1 MRTIAALGLVAALT
15 GASLD
20 KAGSVELMTADG
32 YLLAL
37 SQDDASRSAAEQY
50 AAGTLDALLVVNEVT
65 ATEDSRL
72 FCISDERAS
81 VLDAALLRSEF
92 GEWLRDPTLAAAA
105 GPDVGALPLAAV
117 GLVFLRGKFP
127 CEGDQAAPQPDP
139 GTGLP
144 SRLLQPPAN

>member
-1 MRTIAALGLVAALT
+1 MRTMAALGLVAALT
-15 GASLD
+15 GGSPD
-20 KAGSVELMTADG
+20 QAGSVELMTADG

-50 AAGTLDALLVVNEVT
+50 ATGTLDALLVLNEVT
-65 ATEDSRL
+65 ATDEWRL

-81 VLDAALLRSEF
+81 VLDAALLRNEF
-92 GEWLRDPTLAAAA
+92 GEWLRDPNLAAAA

-117 GLVFLRGKFP
+117 GLVFLRGKFA
-127 CEGDQAAPQPDP
+127 CEGDQSAPQPGP

-144 SRLLQPPAN
+144 FRLLQPPAN